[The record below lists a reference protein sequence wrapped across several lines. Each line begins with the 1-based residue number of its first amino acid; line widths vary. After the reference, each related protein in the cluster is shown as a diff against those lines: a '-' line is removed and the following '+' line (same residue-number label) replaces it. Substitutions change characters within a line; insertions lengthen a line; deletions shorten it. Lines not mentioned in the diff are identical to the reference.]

1 MVNELNS
8 TPVFILAG
16 GVGERLAPLT
26 TLKPKPAIT
35 FGGTHQIL
43 DFTLSNCVN
52 SGLRNIFVL
61 TQYLRDHLHDYVRA
75 SRMKLA
81 QRFRWNSKTCLV
93 SLPPGSGKKYRG
105 TFDAVFQNVPLL
117 LSSTAEHV
125 LITAG
130 DHVYSMDYGPLLE
143 RHISSGAEM
152 TMAAV
157 RCPAS
162 EATAF
167 GVLDVE
173 HEAVTRF
180 TEKPSRNFLPNAG
193 DVLVS
198 MGVYVFKRECLIDL
212 AESVTLTETDFGR
225 HIVPRL
231 IRSRKVAAYDFGSSP
246 RSYWRDVG
254 TLDSYFR
261 ANMDLLGA
269 KPKFNPDVD
278 AQWPIFSV
286 NDSSSV
292 NVGGSRISRRA
303 MVGPSVIRRS
313 VVSHGAC
320 IDSGAI
326 VENSIILPGARVG
339 RDVLLRNAIVTE
351 GVRVADGAEIGVNSS
366 NDREHFSV
374 TPEGIVVVNAIAQ
387 RVPDPFCISSLRLP
401 AAAA

>member
-1 MVNELNS
+1 
-8 TPVFILAG
+8 
-16 GVGERLAPLT
+16 
-26 TLKPKPAIT
+26 
-35 FGGTHQIL
+35 
-43 DFTLSNCVN
+43 
-52 SGLRNIFVL
+52 
-61 TQYLRDHLHDYVRA
+61 
-75 SRMKLA
+75 
-81 QRFRWNSKTCLV
+81 V
-93 SLPPGSGKKYRG
+93 SLPPANGQKYRG
-105 TFDAVFQNVPLL
+105 TFDAVFQNASLL
-117 LSSTAEHV
+117 WSSTAEHV

-130 DHVYSMDYGPLLE
+130 DHIYSMDYGPLLSS
-143 RHISSGAEM
+143 HISSGAEM

-167 GVLDVE
+167 GVLEVE
-173 HEAVTRF
+173 RDAVTRF
-180 TEKPSRNFLPNAG
+180 TEKPSRNFLPDAG

-212 AESVTLTETDFGR
+212 AQSATLPETDFGR

-231 IRSRKVAAYDFGSSP
+231 ISSGKVAAYDFGGSP

-261 ANMDLLGA
+261 ANMDLLGT

-292 NVGGSRISRRA
+292 SVGGSRISRRA
-303 MVGPSVIRRS
+303 MVGPSVIRNS
-313 VVSHGAC
+313 VVSHGSC

-339 RDVLLRNAIVTE
+339 RDVLLRNAIVAE

-366 NDREHFSV
+366 EDRKHFAV
-374 TPEGIVVVNAIAQ
+374 TPGGIVVVNAIA
-387 RVPDPFCISSLRLP
+387 RRSPDPFCVSSLRQP